1 MYPAQPG
8 NGLFRDIERKES
20 QVTGYSEILRGRKS
34 EIQRKSQEV
43 AWLIGMAHQDSNLIY
58 PSPPVT
64 MRSSYISGG
73 EKRPSVFL
81 NYLTLGKH
89 CSMIQPRAGHSRQR
103 SRHCDHV

>member
-1 MYPAQPG
+1 MSEMKE
-8 NGLFRDIERKES
+8 ERE
-20 QVTGYSEILRGRKS
+20 TTRGSEGAR

-81 NYLTLGKH
+81 NYFDPG
-89 CSMIQPRAGHSRQR
+89 
-103 SRHCDHV
+103 